1 MLNRRHLRVKAL
13 QVLYSYQQS
22 EVKEILPFEKAL
34 LLSVD
39 KVHEMYFWLLS
50 LLIEVADYSIID
62 AEERANKHL
71 PSEADLNVNAK
82 LHNNLFIYSLKQNK
96 EYLAAIKKYKISWSF
111 DPEISKSIFISLKNS
126 PEFTSFNDLSVH
138 TIQSDKDVIKYIFK
152 KLILKS
158 PGIEQIFEEK
168 FINWPVDKEVLQ
180 ALVAK
185 TFKNFSS
192 ENPNENKLAK
202 VCPNW
207 EEDRPYMM
215 DLFKKVVAFE
225 SEYHEMIA
233 QKTKNWDSERI
244 AVMDTLLMRM
254 AITELVHFH
263 SIPVKVTMNEYIE
276 IAKEF
281 STPKSNSFIN
291 GILDKIL
298 AELKASGKL
307 HKSGRGLI
315 E

>member
-22 EVKEILPFEKAL
+22 QVKEVLPFEKAL
-34 LLSVD
+34 LQSVD
-39 KVHEMYFWLLS
+39 KVFEMYIWLLS
-50 LLIEVADYSIID
+50 LLVEVADYSIID
-62 AEERANKHL
+62 AGERANKHL
-71 PSEADLNVNAK
+71 PSEADLNASIK
-82 LHNNLFIYSLKQNK
+82 LQNNLFISALKQNS
-96 EYLAAIKKYKISWSF
+96 EYLDAVKKYKISWDF
-111 DPEISKSIFISLKNS
+111 DPEVCKSIFITLKAS
-126 PEFTSFNDLSVH
+126 AEYTEFLNLTEH
-138 TIQSDKDVIKYIFK
+138 TIQSDKDIIKFIFK

-158 PGIEQIFEEK
+158 PGIEQIFEER
-168 FINWPVDKEVLQ
+168 FINWPVDKDVLQ

-192 ENPNENKLAK
+192 SNPAENKLAQ

-207 EEDRPYMM
+207 DEDRPFIL

-225 SEYHEMIA
+225 SEYQGMIA

-254 AITELVHFH
+254 AITELVHFS

-298 AELKASGKL
+298 ADLKASGKVR
-307 HKSGRGLI
+307 KVGRGLI

>member
-50 LLIEVADYSIID
+50 LLIEVSDYSIID
-62 AEERANKHL
+62 ADERANKHL

-96 EYLAAIKKYKISWSF
+96 EYLASIKKYKISWSF

-192 ENPNENKLAK
+192 ENPDENKLAQ

-207 EEDRPYMM
+207 DEDRPFML
-215 DLFKKVVAFE
+215 DLFKKVVSFE
-225 SEYHEMIA
+225 SEYQEIIG

-254 AITELVHFH
+254 AITELIHFH
-263 SIPVKVTMNEYIE
+263 LIPVKVTMNEYIE

-307 HKSGRGLI
+307 HKSGRGLM

>member
-34 LLSVD
+34 LQSVD

-62 AEERANKHL
+62 ADERANKHL
-71 PSEADLNVNAK
+71 PSEADLNASVK
-82 LHNNLFIYSLKQNK
+82 LHNNLFISSLKQNS
-96 EYLAAIKKYKISWSF
+96 EYLAAVKKYKISWNF
-111 DPEISKSIFISLKNS
+111 DPEVSKSIFISLKS
-126 PEFTSFNDLSVH
+126 SAEYASFNSLQVH
-138 TIQSDKDVIKYIFK
+138 TIQSDKDIIKYIFK

-185 TFKNFSS
+185 TFKNFAS
-192 ENPNENKLAK
+192 ENPDDNKLAQ

-207 EEDRPYMM
+207 DEDRPFML

-225 SEYHEMIA
+225 SEYQEMIA

-254 AITELVHFH
+254 AITELIHFS
-263 SIPVKVTMNEYIE
+263 SIPIKVTMNEYIE

-298 AELKASGKL
+298 ADLKTSGKVR
-307 HKSGRGLI
+307 KSGRGLM

>member
-22 EVKEILPFEKAL
+22 ELKEILPFEKAL
-34 LLSVD
+34 LLSVE

-62 AEERANKHL
+62 ADERANKHL
-71 PSEADLNVNAK
+71 PSEEDLNVCAK
-82 LHNNLFIYSLKQNK
+82 LHNNLFINSLKQNA
-96 EYLAAIKKYKISWSF
+96 EYLAAVKKYKISWSF
-111 DPEISKSIFISLKNS
+111 DPEISKSIFISSKNTS
-126 PEFTSFNDLSVH
+126 EFASFNSLSVH
-138 TIQSDKDVIKYIFK
+138 TIQLDKDIIKFIFK

-158 PGIEQIFEEK
+158 PGIEQIFEDK

-180 ALVAK
+180 ALIAK

-192 ENPNENKLAK
+192 ENPHENALAK
-202 VCPNW
+202 VCSNW
-207 EEDRPYMM
+207 EEDKPFML
-215 DLFKKVVAFE
+215 DLFKKVVVFE
-225 SEYHEMIA
+225 SEYLELIG
-233 QKTKNWDSERI
+233 QKTKNWDSDRI
-244 AVMDTLLMRM
+244 SMMDTLLMRM
-254 AITELVHFH
+254 AITELVHFQ
-263 SIPVKVTMNEYIE
+263 SVPVKVTMNEYIE

-281 STPKSNSFIN
+281 STPNSNSFIN

-298 AELKASGKL
+298 TELKASGKL
-307 HKSGRGLI
+307 HKSGRGLV

>member
-22 EVKEILPFEKAL
+22 QVKEILPFEKAL
-34 LLSVD
+34 LQSVE
-39 KVHEMYFWLLS
+39 KVNEMYIWLLS
-50 LLIEVADYSIID
+50 LLVEVADYSLID
-62 AEERANKHL
+62 AGERANKYL
-71 PSEADLNVNAK
+71 PSEADLNASVK
-82 LHNNLFIYSLKQNK
+82 LQNNLFISALKQNP
-96 EYLAAIKKYKISWSF
+96 EYLAAVKKYKISWDF
-111 DPEISKSIFISLKNS
+111 DPEVCKSIFITLKAS
-126 PEFTSFNDLSVH
+126 DEYTAFNNNTEHS
-138 TIQSDKDVIKYIFK
+138 IQSDKDIIKYIFK

-192 ENPNENKLAK
+192 EDPAENKLAQA
-202 VCPNW
+202 CPNW
-207 EEDRPYMM
+207 DEDRPFIL
-215 DLFKKVVAFE
+215 DLFKKVIAFE
-225 SEYHEMIA
+225 SEYQEMIA

-254 AITELVHFH
+254 AITELIHFS

-298 AELKASGKL
+298 ADLRALGNVRKT
-307 HKSGRGLI
+307 GRGLV

>member
-13 QVLYSYQQS
+13 QVLYSYHQS
-22 EVKEILPFEKAL
+22 EVKDILPFEKAL
-34 LLSVD
+34 LQSVD
-39 KVHEMYFWLLS
+39 KVSEMYFWLLS
-50 LLIEVADYSIID
+50 LLVEVAEYSLVD

-71 PSEADLNVNAK
+71 PSEDDLNASTK
-82 LHNNLFIYSLKQNK
+82 LHNNLFICSLKQNQ
-96 EYLAAIKKYKISWSF
+96 EYLDAIRKYKISWIF
-111 DPEISKSIFISLKNS
+111 DPELIKSIFISLRGS
-126 PEFTSFNDLSVH
+126 LEYHSFNNLQVH
-138 TIQSDKDVIKYIFK
+138 TIQADKDIIKFIFK

-180 ALVAK
+180 SLVTK
-185 TFKNFSS
+185 TLKNFSS
-192 ENPNENKLAK
+192 MNFEENKLAQ
-202 VCPNW
+202 VCSNW
-207 EEDRPYMM
+207 LEDRPYVL
-215 DLFKKVVAFE
+215 DLFKKVIAFE
-225 SEYHEMIA
+225 KEYQEMIA

-244 AVMDTLLMRM
+244 ALMDTLLMQM
-254 AITELVHFH
+254 AITELIHFP
-263 SIPVKVTMNEYIE
+263 SIPIKVTMNEYIE

-298 AELKASGKL
+298 ADLKNSGKIN
-307 HKSGRGLI
+307 KSGRGLV

>member
-62 AEERANKHL
+62 ADERANKHL

-82 LHNNLFIYSLKQNK
+82 LHNNLFIYSLRQNK
-96 EYLAAIKKYKISWSF
+96 EYLAAVKKYKISWSF
-111 DPEISKSIFISLKNS
+111 DPEINKSIFISLKNS
-126 PEFTSFNDLSVH
+126 PEFASFNDLTIH

-192 ENPNENKLAK
+192 ENPDENKLAQ

-207 EEDRPYMM
+207 DEDRPFML
-215 DLFKKVVAFE
+215 DLFKKVVSFE
-225 SEYHEMIA
+225 SEYQEIIG

-254 AITELVHFH
+254 AITELIHFH
-263 SIPVKVTMNEYIE
+263 LIPVKVTMNEYIE

-307 HKSGRGLI
+307 HKSGRGLM

>member
-192 ENPNENKLAK
+192 ENPDENKLAQ

-207 EEDRPYMM
+207 DEDRPFML
-215 DLFKKVVAFE
+215 DLFKKVVSFE
-225 SEYHEMIA
+225 SDYQEIIG

-263 SIPVKVTMNEYIE
+263 LIPVKVTMNEYIE

-307 HKSGRGLI
+307 HKSGRGLM

>member
-22 EVKEILPFEKAL
+22 QVKEILPFEKAL
-34 LLSVD
+34 LQSVD
-39 KVHEMYFWLLS
+39 KVYEMYIFLLS
-50 LLIEVADYSIID
+50 LLVEVADYSTID
-62 AEERANKHL
+62 AEERASKHL
-71 PSEADLNVNAK
+71 PSQEDLNASIK
-82 LHNNLFIYSLKQNK
+82 MQNNLFIISLKNN
-96 EYLAAIKKYKISWSF
+96 EEFLSSVKKYKISWDF
-111 DPEISKSIFISLKNS
+111 DPEICKSIFISLKAS
-126 PEFTSFNDLSVH
+126 EEYKSFLSLKVH
-138 TIQSDKDVIKYIFK
+138 SIQTDKDIIKFIFK

-158 PGIEQIFEEK
+158 PGIEQVFEEK
-168 FINWPVDKEVLQ
+168 FINWTVDKDVLQ

-192 ENPNENKLAK
+192 DIPENNKLAK

-207 EEDRPYMM
+207 DEDKPFMI
-215 DLFKKVVAFE
+215 DLLKKAIVFQK
-225 SEYHEMIA
+225 EYQDLIA

-244 AVMDTLLMRM
+244 ALMDTLLMRM
-254 AITELVHFH
+254 AITELIHF
-263 SIPVKVTMNEYIE
+263 STIPIKVTMNEYIE
-276 IAKEF
+276 MSKEF

-298 AELKASGKL
+298 ADLKSAGKV
-307 HKSGRGLI
+307 KKVGKGLI

>member
-22 EVKEILPFEKAL
+22 EINEILPFEKAL
-34 LLSVD
+34 LSSVD

-62 AEERANKHL
+62 ADERANKHL

-82 LHNNLFIYSLKQNK
+82 LHNNLFINSLKQNT
-96 EYLAAIKKYKISWSF
+96 EYLAAVKKYKISWSF

-126 PEFTSFNDLSVH
+126 PEFASFNNLSVH
-138 TIQSDKDVIKYIFK
+138 TIQLDKDVIKYIFK

-158 PGIEQIFEEK
+158 PGIEQTFEEK

-192 ENPNENKLAK
+192 ENPNENKLAM

-207 EEDRPYMM
+207 EEDRPYML

-225 SEYHEMIA
+225 SEYQAMIA